1 MIRTKEAPHRTPQQE
16 VRMVWK
22 KVLAGVALIA
32 LTVGVVFGQ
41 GNVADKNS
49 FKGVPTGQPQAGVYA
64 ADTTARV
71 LRVDTNGALN
81 IVEQYPAQQ
90 YQLIAPSILS
100 TQFLHIPGASPSGT
114 AIADSCAPIN
124 VQGYSRLALLVYPTS
139 NDSCL
144 AAILALSW
152 RLHASAIADTQ
163 STYLELPWT
172 RFRNTG
178 AGVVSS
184 DSVAWK
190 PDTIG
195 TALPSAARLFRA
207 TGGAGI
213 SSDDSTAV
221 AGENVLVLNHTS
233 AATSGRF
240 PRGRLIYLTNKDGQP
255 VSGNYISF
263 YWRHLNTVDATSFG
277 FLFPSKE
284 VRIRVRADLVG
295 WR

>member
-1 MIRTKEAPHRTPQQE
+1 MI
-16 VRMVWK
+16 WK
-22 KVLAGVALIA
+22 KLVVAAGLSAVLFASFAMA
-32 LTVGVVFGQ
+32 Q

-64 ADTTARV
+64 PDTTARV

-81 IVEQYPAQQ
+81 IVEQYPQQQ
-90 YQLIAPSILS
+90 YQLIAPSVLS
-100 TQFLHIPGASPSGT
+100 TQFLHITGSQVSGT
-114 AIADSCAPIN
+114 AVADSCIPIN

-144 AAILALSW
+144 SAVLALSW
-152 RLHASAIADTQ
+152 RLHASAVADTQ
-163 STYLELPWT
+163 STYMELPWS

-195 TALPSAARLFRA
+195 TVNPSAARLFRA
-207 TGGAGI
+207 SGGPGSAA
-213 SSDDSTAV
+213 DDKVAV
-221 AGENVLVLNHTS
+221 PGENVLVLNHTS
-233 AATSGRF
+233 AATTGRF

-263 YWRHLNTVDATSFG
+263 YWRHLSTILNSTGFPTASNTQ
-277 FLFPSKE
+277 E

>member
-1 MIRTKEAPHRTPQQE
+1 MI
-16 VRMVWK
+16 WK
-22 KVLAGVALIA
+22 KFVASVALA
-32 LTVGVVFGQ
+32 AVLFASLASAQ

-64 ADTTARV
+64 PDTTARV
-71 LRVDTNGALN
+71 LRVDTNGSLN

-100 TQFLHIPGASPSGT
+100 TQFFHIGGVPPGGAVV
-114 AIADSCAPIN
+114 ADSCTPIN

-144 AAILALSW
+144 AAVLALTW

-163 STYLELPWT
+163 STYMELPWT
-172 RFRNTG
+172 RFRN
-178 AGVVSS
+178 AGPGIVAG
-184 DSVAWK
+184 DTVAWK
-190 PDTIG
+190 PDTVG
-195 TALPSAARLFRA
+195 TIIPSAARLFRSN
-207 TGGAGI
+207 GGVGFAA
-213 SSDDSTAV
+213 DDSVAV
-221 AGENVLVLNHTS
+221 PGENVVVLNQTS
-233 AATSGRF
+233 AATAGRF
-240 PRGRLIYLTNKDGQP
+240 PRGRLIYLTNKDGLP

-263 YWRHLNTVDATSFG
+263 YWRHLNTYLTPSFLPAG
-277 FLFPSKE
+277 TANE

>member
-1 MIRTKEAPHRTPQQE
+1 
-16 VRMVWK
+16 MVWK

-100 TQFLHIPGASPSGT
+100 TQFNHGTSGAVL
-114 AIADSCAPIN
+114 ADSCAPIN

-163 STYLELPWT
+163 STYLELPWA

-178 AGVVSS
+178 AGVASS

-195 TALPSAARLFRA
+195 TALPYAARLFR
-207 TGGAGI
+207 T
-213 SSDDSTAV
+213 SSVYDSVAV
-221 AGENVLVLNHTS
+221 MGENVLVLNQTS
-233 AATSGRF
+233 AATASRV

-255 VSGNYISF
+255 VAGNYISI
-263 YWRHLNTVDATSFG
+263 YWRHLNTVDATSFS
-277 FLFPSKE
+277 FLGSAKE
-284 VRIRVRADLVG
+284 IGIRVRADLVG

>member
-1 MIRTKEAPHRTPQQE
+1 MI
-16 VRMVWK
+16 WK
-22 KVLAGVALIA
+22 KFVASVALA
-32 LTVGVVFGQ
+32 AVLFASLASAQ

-64 ADTTARV
+64 PDTTARV
-71 LRVDTNGALN
+71 LRVDTNGSLN

-100 TQFLHIPGASPSGT
+100 TQFLHIPVGQLPAGCVV
-114 AIADSCAPIN
+114 ADSCLPIN

-144 AAILALSW
+144 AAVLALSW
-152 RLHASAIADTQ
+152 RLHVSAIADTQ
-163 STYLELPWT
+163 STYMELPWT

-178 AGVVSS
+178 AGVVAS

-190 PDTIG
+190 PDTVG
-195 TALPSAARLFRA
+195 TVNPSAALLLRSNGGPGVSLDDRA
-207 TGGAGI
+207 
-213 SSDDSTAV
+213 AV
-221 AGENVLVLNHTS
+221 PGENVVVLNQTS
-233 AATSGRF
+233 AATGGRF

-255 VSGNYISF
+255 ISGNYISF
-263 YWRHLNTVDATSFG
+263 YWRHLQTILRTTNNPAATAN
-277 FLFPSKE
+277 E